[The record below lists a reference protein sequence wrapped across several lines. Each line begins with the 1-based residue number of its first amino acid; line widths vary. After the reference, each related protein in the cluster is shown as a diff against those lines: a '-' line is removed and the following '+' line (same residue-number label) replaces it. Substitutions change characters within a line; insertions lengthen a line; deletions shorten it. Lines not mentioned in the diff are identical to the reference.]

1 MKGDFSRQTFD
12 RRKHYSGV
20 LMQQG
25 RVQTDADWN
34 EQEQMLRRRT
44 QIEARDVIG
53 RCGGP
58 EGHAGFAISVAGKKL
73 SIGAGRYYVD
83 GILCEC
89 EDDTVFAEQPDLPS
103 APDPLELLQKANA
116 TRGLLYL
123 DVWERHITPLDDALL
138 REVAL
143 GGPDT
148 ATRVK
153 TVWQVRVLPVS
164 GDDAKVAALRKK
176 RTQVQKKIAELQA
189 SGGNPE
195 ELQTLQAELAK
206 VEAAIAEFATPGCG
220 SPFKEWDELVADPE
234 RTLNARAQAPPPPT
248 GPCIVP
254 PTAGY
259 RRLENQLYRVE
270 VHTPGVPGTATFKWS
285 RDNGSVVTSIE
296 KIAGKELTVHDL
308 GPDEVLG
315 FASGQWVELS
325 DDRLELHGL
334 PGQLA
339 QIDAVSASLRRITL
353 KTAPAPLAGGADG
366 VDPALHPKLRRWDQT
381 GSTATAGGV
390 AVTSG
395 WVPLE
400 DGVDVQFSGASFR
413 TGDYWVLPART
424 ATGEIEWPPYAVPN
438 TAPAPQPPR
447 GICHHYCRLALVVF
461 DPEKKEWTVAEDC
474 RKIFPPLTR
483 PCCGKRALHV
493 TGTNWRNDDFL
504 PIAVFVRDGLRMTL
518 DDPAAAASLTNET
531 VLVTLEQPFMVGQT
545 PSQTIFH
552 RVYIRGAISRDAA
565 DPRVI
570 VWRPAPAAPTNAG
583 TVGTTTGAAGA
594 ATGATG
600 ATGATTG
607 AATGA
612 VAGAAGATAGATTVF
627 SGLNLNL
634 ASIASPAFAPR
645 ATATEV
651 RALRLHVA
659 LKGHG
664 VWGEN
669 SGRIGTLAHLDGQA
683 FARPGVRQDN
693 TPRIDLVFPSGD
705 RATAS
710 DFESWFLIGTAQ
722 PAPLQVATVR
732 FLDPNMRSSS
742 AGDVTP
748 PLGADQTVKLTAN
761 DAVMVIEITFNRAL
775 AEASLG
781 NARQPGIYVEILSS
795 PRVGLR
801 RLPARLVLE
810 SPTVARCALPEV
822 LTRGSFT
829 LTCVGTPTNETQTT
843 LAAADDQSA
852 SLDGDYDNVAGNDLK
867 IPFVV
872 E

>member
-34 EQEQMLRRRT
+34 EQEQIVRRRT
-44 QIEARDVIG
+44 QVEARDVIG

-58 EGHAGFAISVAGKKL
+58 EGHAGFGITIADNTV

-89 EDDTVFAEQPDLPS
+89 EDDTAFGEQPDLPA
-103 APDPLELLQKANA
+103 APDPFEALQKANA

-153 TVWQVRVLPVS
+153 TVWQVRALPLA
-164 GDDAKVAALRKK
+164 GDDAKLQALRRK
-176 RTQVQKKIAELQA
+176 RTQVQKRIAELQA
-189 SGGNPE
+189 AGGNPE
-195 ELQTLQAELAK
+195 EIHKLQADLVKAD
-206 VEAAIAEFATPGCG
+206 AAIAEFTTIGCG

-270 VHTPGVPGTATFKWS
+270 VHRPGAPGTATFKWS

-296 KIAGKELTVHDL
+296 KISGKEVIVHDL

-315 FASGQWVELS
+315 FASGQWVEIS

-339 QIDAVSASLRRITL
+339 QIDAVSSSLRRITL
-353 KTAPAPLAGGADG
+353 KSAPAPLSGGADG
-366 VDPALHPKLRRWDQT
+366 VDSALHPRLRRWDQA
-381 GSTATAGGV
+381 GSSATADGIT
-390 AVTSG
+390 VTSG

-400 DGVDVQFSGASFR
+400 DGVEVQLSGASFR
-413 TGDYWVLPART
+413 TGDYWVIPART
-424 ATGEIEWPPYAVPN
+424 ATGELEWPPYAMPN
-438 TAPAPQPPR
+438 TAPVPQPPR
-447 GICHHYCRLALVVF
+447 GICHHYCRLAFVVF
-461 DPEKKEWTVAEDC
+461 DQEQEAWTVAEDC
-474 RKIFPPLTR
+474 RQIFPPLTK
-483 PCCGKRALHV
+483 PCCGRRALHV

-504 PIAVFVRDGLRMTL
+504 PMAVFARDGLRITL
-518 DDPAAAASLTNET
+518 DNPADPASLTNET
-531 VLVTLEQPFMVGQT
+531 VLVMLEQPYVVGQT
-545 PSQTIFH
+545 PAQNIFQ
-552 RVYIRGAISRDAA
+552 RVYVRGAISRDTA
-565 DPRVI
+565 DLRVI
-570 VWRPAPAAPTNAG
+570 VWRPAPVASGSTG
-583 TVGTTTGAAGA
+583 TAGAAGA
-594 ATGATG
+594 TTGGASATGATG
-600 ATGATTG
+600 ATGAATG
-607 AATGA
+607 AAASLGT
-612 VAGAAGATAGATTVF
+612 TTVF
-627 SGLNLNL
+627 AGLNLHL
-634 ASIASPAFAPR
+634 ASVVTSGALAPR

-651 RALRLHVA
+651 RALRLHVV
-659 LKGHG
+659 LKGHA
-664 VWGEN
+664 VWAEN
-669 SGRIGTLAHLDGQA
+669 RGRTGLPGHLDGQA
-683 FARPGVRQDN
+683 LARPGVRQDN
-693 TPRIDLVFPSGD
+693 APRIDLVLPSGD

-710 DFESWFLIGTAQ
+710 DFESWFLIGGAQ
-722 PAPLQVATVR
+722 PAPLQVTTVR

-742 AGDVTP
+742 AGDVKP
-748 PLGADQTVKLTAN
+748 PLGADQTVKLTSN
-761 DAVMVIEITFNRAL
+761 DAVMFIEVTFNKAI

-781 NARQPGIYVEILSS
+781 NARQPGIYVETLSS

-801 RLPARLVLE
+801 RVPARLVLE

-822 LTRGSFT
+822 LTKGSFT
-829 LTCVGTPTNETQTT
+829 LTCVGTPTNDTQTT
-843 LAAADDQSA
+843 VAAADDQSA
-852 SLDGDYDNVAGNDLK
+852 ALDGDYDNVAGNDLK